1 MPNTYAYDV
10 VDVFT
15 AVPLEGNPLAVFY
28 DGRGLDG
35 STMQRIARELNLSE
49 TTFLLPPTI
58 PDAAL
63 RLRIFTP
70 TRECRS
76 PGIRPSDPPSSRENA
91 ANSQATCASLILK
104 NRSGRFRCES
114 TTVRRRRF
122 G

>member
-1 MPNTYAYDV
+1 MPNTYGYDV

-15 AVPLEGNPLAVFY
+15 DVPLEGNALAVFS

-58 PDAAL
+58 PDAASSL
-63 RLRIFTP
+63 RRAS
-70 TRECRS
+70 CNS
-76 PGIRPSDPPSSRENA
+76 PAIRRSDPHSSRENVA
-91 ANSQATCASLILK
+91 SFQTACESLILK
-104 NRSGRFRCES
+104 NPSDPFRCGS
-114 TTVRRRRF
+114 TMGRHRRF